1 MASPQFRERL
11 SDIARA
17 CLYGALLWVLES
29 CGGSSSSGGPPSAAP
44 VITSFMASPAWVTT
58 GNSSTLKWTV
68 SGATSL
74 SIDSL
79 GPVSGA
85 SVQVTPAA
93 DTTYVLT
100 ATNQFGSTQAQ
111 TALAVFAPPTTWFA
125 PIGATTAIPEV
136 QGATD
141 YFDLFSPAAPWSK
154 AASHV
159 TVFKMYARM
168 LDLDDATLHNM
179 FADLKRRHIAFAIE
193 WGALEPVASCDWTEG
208 FDSRGSGL
216 HYAQRIRDL
225 GGTLQYVAFD
235 EPFQHTSFLYQ
246 GPGACQWSAQ
256 QIAQYAAHDLAEIQ
270 SVFPDVVVGD
280 IEVLPDS
287 DSVDTWLGAYQQWL
301 DAWRAETGKPFAF
314 FHFDV
319 AWTSDWKAPAA
330 ALARALRARH
340 IPVGQIYIGD
350 ADAGTDASWI
360 ASAVQHTADV
370 EIGVGLEPDQVIFQS
385 WEPRPTHVLPETD
398 PTAFTY
404 VIDRY
409 FRDRTRLTLN
419 ATAGTAQGQLTGPG
433 GTLAQTTIELTATPL
448 SGSGQVAAYQYSNTA
463 PTGAQS
469 VVFGARVGMEGCD
482 LVGAQPAAF
491 SLTDFALDAGAAGQL
506 SDDFLQGLNGWG
518 TWGTAAAPQ
527 VQGTSLNAL
536 VLPGQSLG
544 LNSTSL
550 PLSASGATYT
560 FTVHATIP
568 SGSVGGGCAIAVF
581 LDAGNAEITRAV
593 VPLVPLPVSI
603 GPVQT
608 DANGMYSVPLMPQ
621 PDGTS
626 LTAQYA
632 GSDILWPAGVSAVLG
647 PQAVPVVA
655 TASLPDATIGSAY
668 SQTLVASGGIA
679 PYLWVA
685 GPLPPGL
692 TLAQNGT
699 LSGTPTVAGTYT
711 LSLSVVDHAASPQA
725 ADANLQVV
733 IH

>member
-1 MASPQFRERL
+1 VIASFL
-11 SDIARA
+11 AN
-17 CLYGALLWVLES
+17 
-29 CGGSSSSGGPPSAAP
+29 PS
-44 VITSFMASPAWVTT
+44 WVTT
-58 GNSSTLKWTV
+58 GQSSTLVWSV
-68 SGATSL
+68 RGATSL
-74 SIDSL
+74 SIDRV
-79 GPVSGA
+79 GAVTGA
-85 SVQVTPAA
+85 SFRVTPAA
-93 DTTYVLT
+93 DTAYVLT
-100 ATNQFGSTQAQ
+100 ATNEFGSTQAQ
-111 TALAVFAPPTTWFA
+111 TPLAVFAPPTTWLA
-125 PIGATTAIPEV
+125 PIGATKAIPEV
-136 QGATD
+136 QGAAD
-141 YFDLFSPAAPWSK
+141 YFDLFSPTAPWSR

-168 LDLDDATLHNM
+168 LDLDDATLRNM

-193 WGALEPVASCDWTEG
+193 WGALEPVDSCAWTEG
-208 FDSRGSGL
+208 FDSAGSGL

-246 GPGACQWSAQ
+246 GPGACLWSAQ
-256 QIAQYAAHDLAEIQ
+256 QIAQYASHDLAEIQ

-287 DSVDTWLGAYQQWL
+287 DSVDTWLGAYQQWV
-301 DAWRAETGKPFAF
+301 DAWRAETGKHFAF

-350 ADAGTDASWI
+350 VDAGSDASWI

-370 EIGVGLEPDQVIFQS
+370 EIGVGLTPDQVIFQS
-385 WEPRPTHVLPETD
+385 WEPRPTHVLPEAD

-409 FRDRTRLTLN
+409 FRARTRLTLN
-419 ATAGTAQGQLTGPG
+419 AAAGTAQGQLTGPG
-433 GTLAQTTIELTATPL
+433 GGPLAQTTIELTAIPL
-448 SGSGQVAAYQYSNTA
+448 SGNGQVAAYQFSGTA
-463 PTGAQS
+463 PMGTQS

-482 LVGAQPAAF
+482 LVGTQPAEF
-491 SLTDFALDAGAAGQL
+491 SLTDFALDAGAVGKL
-506 SDDFLQGLNGWG
+506 SDDFAQGLNGWG
-518 TWGTAAAPQ
+518 TWGTAAAPHL
-527 VQGTSLNAL
+527 QGTSLDVL
-536 VLPGQSLG
+536 VPSGQSLG
-544 LNSTSL
+544 LNSISL

-560 FTVHATIP
+560 FTVHAAIP
-568 SGSVGGGCAIAVF
+568 SGGVGGGCVIAVF
-581 LDAGNAEITRAV
+581 LNAGNVEITRAV
-593 VPLVPLPVSI
+593 VPLVPLSLNI
-603 GPVQT
+603 GQGQT
-608 DANGMYSVPLMPQ
+608 DANGGYSVPLMPQ

-632 GSDILWPAGVSAVLG
+632 GSDALWPAGASAVLG
-647 PQAVPVVA
+647 PQSVPVVA
-655 TASLPDATIGSAY
+655 TGSLPDGTVGKAY
-668 SQTLVASGGIA
+668 TQVLTASGGIA

-692 TLAQNGT
+692 TISSGGT
-699 LSGTPTVAGTYT
+699 LAGTPTVAGTYT

-725 ADANLQVV
+725 ADASRQLV